1 MTLVARRFSTGIMG
15 MLVVSASFGLA
26 ACSSSEPSADAPDQ
40 SANVSQE
47 APGEAVDILQDTLA
61 GEQSQRLLDLLNA
74 EDDTT
79 AEDLEEHLH
88 ATFTD
93 EVSVEELVDLFN
105 ENLRPAQPFTPTDY
119 EGGDREAV
127 TTLTSEV
134 SDPLDMSLSVDP
146 DGLITGLF
154 FGPSDSDG

>member
-1 MTLVARRFSTGIMG
+1 MG

-47 APGEAVDILQDTLA
+47 APGEAADIPHD
-61 GEQSQRLLDLLNA
+61 
-74 EDDTT
+74 
-79 AEDLEEHLH
+79 
-88 ATFTD
+88 TFTD